1 MKHYDAIVIGAGN
14 AGLTAATALQRGGS
28 KTLLLERHNIPGGC
42 ATSFVRGDYEFE
54 VALHQLS
61 GLGTEDRPFV
71 MRKIFKDLGVMDKV
85 EFVQESELY
94 RIVVP
99 GEIDTTLPASWTGLR
114 KKLQEDFPAESD
126 QLVAFMTLCEK
137 ITLESFMMLP
147 RARKM
152 NDEKMMQSTCPNFIK
167 YGLRS
172 AKDVLDEFFNNEELK
187 TILAAYWCYLGL
199 PPSQIPFPDLAI
211 MIYAYA
217 AFKPWHIK
225 GGSQA
230 MSSALLE
237 SFMEAGGE
245 VRFNCGAQK
254 ILTNGDRVRAV
265 VTEDGEEIQC
275 KHVVSNASSIITY
288 NELLDHDHPPL
299 QVSEDFKSRRMGT
312 SAFVIYMGLDCT
324 PQELG
329 VTAASNF
336 ICLTQDEEKV
346 HDVMQTMDDP
356 IAGMLTC
363 YNFDDPSFAPEG
375 KSIVTLVC
383 LQYGDVWQDIPEDK
397 YAETKYAYAEK
408 LLDLIEKSYP
418 KIREHIEELE
428 VATPLTMMRYL
439 NTPDGAIYGF
449 KQNPQDSELFRERI
463 DAIEGLYMAG
473 SWTSMGGFQPTYM
486 AGESTA
492 RAVLKKL
499 KDQKTELRNLSK
511 LEESANV

>member
-1 MKHYDAIVIGAGN
+1 
-14 AGLTAATALQRGGS
+14 
-28 KTLLLERHNIPGGC
+28 
-42 ATSFVRGDYEFE
+42 
-54 VALHQLS
+54 
-61 GLGTEDRPFV
+61 
-71 MRKIFKDLGVMDKV
+71 
-85 EFVQESELY
+85 
-94 RIVVP
+94 
-99 GEIDTTLPASWTGLR
+99 
-114 KKLQEDFPAESD
+114 
-126 QLVAFMTLCEK
+126 
-137 ITLESFMMLP
+137 
-147 RARKM
+147 
-152 NDEKMMQSTCPNFIK
+152 
-167 YGLRS
+167 
-172 AKDVLDEFFNNEELK
+172 
-187 TILAAYWCYLGL
+187 
-199 PPSQIPFPDLAI
+199 
-211 MIYAYA
+211 
-217 AFKPWHIK
+217 
-225 GGSQA
+225 
-230 MSSALLE
+230 
-237 SFMEAGGE
+237 
-245 VRFNCGAQK
+245 
-254 ILTNGDRVRAV
+254 
-265 VTEDGEEIQC
+265 
-275 KHVVSNASSIITY
+275 
-288 NELLDHDHPPL
+288 
-299 QVSEDFKSRRMGT
+299 MGT

-383 LQYGDVWQDIPEDK
+383 LQYGDVWKDISEEK

-408 LLDLIEKSYP
+408 LLDLIAKSYP
-418 KIREHIEELE
+418 KIRDYIEELE

-499 KDQKTELRNLSK
+499 KDQKTEMSNLSQK
-511 LEESANV
+511 EEPANV